1 MRSFCE
7 QRHLQTADVRITK
20 ARVRRHE
27 IESVVRLSHA
37 VNLMK
42 HGFIKQYREVKEN
55 EAHKR
60 VAQRQ
65 RVVKWIMSV
74 ETRRIIARLRLNF
87 LKTVAI
93 SVFNRKRA
101 AAIKVLRRFTKVW
114 KSRVKDRLR

>member
-1 MRSFCE
+1 MR
-7 QRHLQTADVRITK
+7 TALLTNS
-20 ARVRRHE
+20 RRQDYK
-27 IESVVRLSHA
+27 IESEIRLSHA

-55 EAHKR
+55 EAYKR

-65 RVVKWIMSV
+65 RVVKWIMWV

>member
-7 QRHLQTADVRITK
+7 QRYLQTADVRITK

-27 IESVVRLSHA
+27 IESEIRLSHA

-55 EAHKR
+55 EAYKR

-65 RVVKWIMSV
+65 RVV
-74 ETRRIIARLRLNF
+74 TRRIIARLRLNF